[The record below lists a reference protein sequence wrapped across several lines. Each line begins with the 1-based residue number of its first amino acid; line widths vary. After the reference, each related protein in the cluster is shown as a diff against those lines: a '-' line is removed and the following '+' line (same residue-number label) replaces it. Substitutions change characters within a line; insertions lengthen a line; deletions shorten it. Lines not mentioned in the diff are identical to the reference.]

1 MPPPRLACMMQPFSH
16 RWHLSLYVV
25 SSSGQK
31 ASLFRDQQSAH
42 YAFRHHFQKT
52 HKSPKSTVHP
62 APTGSQAAECCSHR
76 ASTLQ
81 ALQGRQRGKIIAFI
95 SICKAFL
102 CSHVPDRHFA
112 YFQLA
117 IKPIKRDGFSFAP
130 AALAGINTPMFPP
143 AERFPERC
151 KVPGCPSACRCT
163 VSLLTR
169 RKAGPTEMKQ
179 KKSPFLTA
187 AAAKRER
194 DAKNKTSLSPRR
206 CTITK
211 VLHGTA

>member
-62 APTGSQAAECCSHR
+62 APTGSQAAECCCRR
-76 ASTLQ
+76 ASTSQ

-117 IKPIKRDGFSFAP
+117 IKPCHKRCFLFCSCCTGGDQHPDVSSS
-130 AALAGINTPMFPP
+130 
-143 AERFPERC
+143 R
-151 KVPGCPSACRCT
+151 KVS
-163 VSLLTR
+163 
-169 RKAGPTEMKQ
+169 
-179 KKSPFLTA
+179 
-187 AAAKRER
+187 
-194 DAKNKTSLSPRR
+194 
-206 CTITK
+206 
-211 VLHGTA
+211 